1 MRGWIAGQ
9 VAVMHA
15 DGSIDAHEPMHVGT
29 KKMSAGRRRIFS
41 HIDILGDDVA
51 TAIHIGAI
59 DGRAVIFI
67 LLADAEE
74 TGMRVMPLSPG
85 GDGGEPHQLS
95 TFKKGHTLLIQT
107 DDDFWAARHRRCGPP
122 GTGWQAGFWLFNGRC
137 TAIAHHQNGGD
148 GHDCLEMSESAGE
161 RGHEAS
167 R

>member
-29 KKMSAGRRRIFS
+29 KKMTAGRRRIFS

-51 TAIHIGAI
+51 TVIHIGAI
-59 DGRAVIFI
+59 DRRAVIFI

-95 TFKKGHTLLIQT
+95 TFK
-107 DDDFWAARHRRCGPP
+107 
-122 GTGWQAGFWLFNGRC
+122 
-137 TAIAHHQNGGD
+137 
-148 GHDCLEMSESAGE
+148 
-161 RGHEAS
+161 
-167 R
+167 